1 MYSPG
6 VIFSCPERYSHP
18 LPTQF
23 LWPPFLTWKIEVMG
37 MYGSFTPSFLP
48 SFLHGGGVPG
58 RGTVWLGVAAGE
70 AVEVV
75 VVVVVVIVLL
85 LLLFIINSRIVSRAI
100 AKL

>member
-1 MYSPG
+1 M
-6 VIFSCPERYSHP
+6 
-18 LPTQF
+18 
-23 LWPPFLTWKIEVMG
+23 
-37 MYGSFTPSFLP
+37 
-48 SFLHGGGVPG
+48 PG
-58 RGTVWLGVAAGE
+58 RGTVWLGAAAGE